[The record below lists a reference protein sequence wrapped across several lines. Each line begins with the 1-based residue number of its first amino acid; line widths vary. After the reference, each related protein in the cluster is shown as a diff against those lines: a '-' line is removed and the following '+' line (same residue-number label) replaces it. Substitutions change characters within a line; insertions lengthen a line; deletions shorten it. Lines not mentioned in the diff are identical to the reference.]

1 MTEKPPFVYI
11 YVYIYV
17 YINFYIVLH
26 LVDIMNVQLY
36 IIRLL
41 INKMEC
47 LHEISYTIFYHI
59 QKTLPS

>member
-11 YVYIYV
+11 YMYIYV

-26 LVDIMNVQLY
+26 LVDILNVQLY

-41 INKMEC
+41 NN
-47 LHEISYTIFYHI
+47 
-59 QKTLPS
+59 